1 MLCYPSHSA
10 SAAARGLLLWY
21 QKLVPVLLPFSILSN
36 ILLAS
41 DSISALGKR
50 IGPVLQRI
58 YPLSADAFYPLIA
71 GFLFGFPMGG
81 QITSQMIRQK
91 KLSHEEGLCC
101 FCISNNIGPAFLQG
115 VLATQAYFIHTP
127 VWLLFLLL
135 YLPPLMLGRIWLFTL
150 HRAHLQKEMDK
161 SKKTASKS
169 QITFEIIDAGILNGF
184 EILTRIG
191 GYVMLFSILADML
204 QHMPYLPASLQCVLI
219 GCIEITN
226 GIHVLAKASFSPLT
240 KQILAL
246 SFLAF
251 GGLSGFFQASSFAKD
266 ASLSMKSYFCF
277 KLLCTSVTAFC
288 SLFFFSVFPSLT

>member
-41 DSISALGKR
+41 DSLSAFGKW
-50 IGPVLQRI
+50 IGPLLQRI
-58 YPLSADAFYPLIA
+58 YPLSTEAFYPLIA

-115 VLATQAYFIHTP
+115 VLATQMYYIQFP
-127 VWLLFLLL
+127 VWILFLLL
-135 YLPPLMLGRIWLFTL
+135 YLPPLLLGRIWLSRL
-150 HRAHLQKEMDK
+150 HHFHSGEKAGK
-161 SKKTASKS
+161 SKKSASKS

-204 QHMPYLPASLQCVLI
+204 RHIPYLPTTLQCIMI

-226 GIHVLAKASFSPLT
+226 GSHALAESPFSPLV
-240 KQILAL
+240 KQVLAL
-246 SFLAF
+246 TFVAF
-251 GGLSGFFQASSFAKD
+251 GGISGFFQASSFAKS
-266 ASLSMKSYFCF
+266 ASLSMKSYFYF
-277 KLLCTSVTAFC
+277 KLLCTLITAVC
-288 SLFFFSVFPSLT
+288 SLLFFSVFPSML